1 MQKLKKTGGKAKM
14 TIPSLSKQSNVEER
28 WGQVTSTT
36 YERWRKRNWQKMD
49 AWIRGTDPA
58 TLERQKKENERLARY
73 EQKRKAELDGAL
85 KRIQKQKGI
94 SRLKAMK
101 YLRQQTAK
109 GKKISQLGRSGG

>member
-1 MQKLKKTGGKAKM
+1 M
-14 TIPSLSKQSNVEER
+14 TIPSFSKQSNVEER
-28 WGQVTSTT
+28 WGQTTSTT
-36 YERWRKRNWQKMD
+36 YERWRKRNRQKMD
-49 AWIRGTDPA
+49 IWIRGSDPV
-58 TLERQKKENERLARY
+58 ERERHRQEELRVERY
-73 EQKRKAELDGAL
+73 YQKRKKELDRAL

>member
-1 MQKLKKTGGKAKM
+1 M
-14 TIPSLSKQSNVEER
+14 TIPSFSKQSNVEER

-49 AWIRGTDPA
+49 AWIRGTDPKSLENDRKISER
-58 TLERQKKENERLARY
+58 LERNAQR
-73 EQKRKAELDGAL
+73 RKAELDGAL

-94 SRLKAMK
+94 SRLMAMK

>member
-1 MQKLKKTGGKAKM
+1 MQKN
-14 TIPSLSKQSNVEER
+14 Q
-28 WGQVTSTT
+28 
-36 YERWRKRNWQKMD
+36 
-49 AWIRGTDPA
+49 
-58 TLERQKKENERLARY
+58 
-73 EQKRKAELDGAL
+73 LDRTL

>member
-1 MQKLKKTGGKAKM
+1 M
-14 TIPSLSKQSNVEER
+14 TIPSFSKQINVEER
-28 WGQVTSTT
+28 WGQTTSTT

-49 AWIRGTDPA
+49 AWIRGTDPKSLENDRKISER
-58 TLERQKKENERLARY
+58 LERNAQR
-73 EQKRKAELDGAL
+73 RKAELDGAL

-94 SRLKAMK
+94 SRLMAMR

>member
-1 MQKLKKTGGKAKM
+1 M
-14 TIPSLSKQSNVEER
+14 PNV
-28 WGQVTSTT
+28 TTT
-36 YERWRKRNWQKMD
+36 YERWLNRNKSKMD
-49 AWIRGTDPA
+49 SWLRGTDPG
-58 TLERQKKENERLARY
+58 TIKKNREFNQRIKSRRGMQKK
-73 EQKRKAELDGAL
+73 QLDRAL

>member
-1 MQKLKKTGGKAKM
+1 M
-14 TIPSLSKQSNVEER
+14 PNV
-28 WGQVTSTT
+28 TTT
-36 YERWRKRNWQKMD
+36 YERWLNQNKSKMD
-49 AWIRGTDPA
+49 SWLRSTDPG
-58 TLERQKKENERLARY
+58 TIKKNREFNQRIESRRGMQKK
-73 EQKRKAELDGAL
+73 QLDRAL

>member
-1 MQKLKKTGGKAKM
+1 M
-14 TIPSLSKQSNVEER
+14 TIPSFSKQSNVEER

-49 AWIRGTDPA
+49 AWIRGTDPKSLENDRKISER
-58 TLERQKKENERLARY
+58 LERNAQR
-73 EQKRKAELDGAL
+73 RKAELDGAL

-94 SRLKAMK
+94 SRLMAMR

>member
-1 MQKLKKTGGKAKM
+1 M
-14 TIPSLSKQSNVEER
+14 TIPSFSKQSNVEER
-28 WGQVTSTT
+28 WGQTTSTT

-49 AWIRGTDPA
+49 AWIRGTDPKSLENDRKISER
-58 TLERQKKENERLARY
+58 LERNAQR
-73 EQKRKAELDGAL
+73 RKAELDGAL

>member
-1 MQKLKKTGGKAKM
+1 MAELKYT
-14 TIPSLSKQSNVEER
+14 T
-28 WGQVTSTT
+28 TT
-36 YERWRKRNWQKMD
+36 YDRWLRRNKSKMD
-49 AWIRGTDPA
+49 VWIRGSDPV
-58 TLERQKKENERLARY
+58 ERERHRQEDLRVERYYQKKHE
-73 EQKRKAELDGAL
+73 ELDRAL

>member
-1 MQKLKKTGGKAKM
+1 M
-14 TIPSLSKQSNVEER
+14 TIPSFSKQSNVEER
-28 WGQVTSTT
+28 WGQATSTT

-49 AWIRGTDPA
+49 AWIRGTDPKSLENDRKISER
-58 TLERQKKENERLARY
+58 LERNAQR
-73 EQKRKAELDGAL
+73 RKAELDGAL

>member
-1 MQKLKKTGGKAKM
+1 M
-14 TIPSLSKQSNVEER
+14 TIPSFSKQSNVEER

-49 AWIRGTDPA
+49 TWIRGTDPKSLENDRKISER
-58 TLERQKKENERLARY
+58 LERNAQR
-73 EQKRKAELDGAL
+73 RKAELDGAL

>member
-1 MQKLKKTGGKAKM
+1 M
-14 TIPSLSKQSNVEER
+14 TIPSFSKQSNVEER

-36 YERWRKRNWQKMD
+36 YERWRKKNWQKMD
-49 AWIRGTDPA
+49 AWIRGTDPKSLENDRKISER
-58 TLERQKKENERLARY
+58 LERNAQR
-73 EQKRKAELDGAL
+73 RKAELDGAL

>member
-1 MQKLKKTGGKAKM
+1 M
-14 TIPSLSKQSNVEER
+14 TIPSFSKQSNVEER
-28 WGQVTSTT
+28 WGQTTTTT
-36 YERWRKRNWQKMD
+36 YKRWRKRNHQKMD
-49 AWIRGTDPA
+49 IWIRGSDPV
-58 TLERQKKENERLARY
+58 EREREKQRELRVERYYQKEHEK
-73 EQKRKAELDGAL
+73 LDRAL

>member
-1 MQKLKKTGGKAKM
+1 MV
-14 TIPSLSKQSNVEER
+14 SKSDKIELTNV
-28 WGQVTSTT
+28 TTT

-49 AWIRGTDPA
+49 AWIRGTDPKSLENDRKISER
-58 TLERQKKENERLARY
+58 LERNAQR
-73 EQKRKAELDGAL
+73 RKAELDGAL

>member
-1 MQKLKKTGGKAKM
+1 M
-14 TIPSLSKQSNVEER
+14 TIPSFSKQSNVEER

-49 AWIRGTDPA
+49 AWIRGTDPKSLENDRKISER
-58 TLERQKKENERLARY
+58 LERNAQR
-73 EQKRKAELDGAL
+73 RKAELDRAL

>member
-1 MQKLKKTGGKAKM
+1 M

-58 TLERQKKENERLARY
+58 TLERQKKKMRGLHGMS
-73 EQKRKAELDGAL
+73 RKE
-85 KRIQKQKGI
+85 KQN
-94 SRLKAMK
+94 
-101 YLRQQTAK
+101 
-109 GKKISQLGRSGG
+109 

>member
-1 MQKLKKTGGKAKM
+1 M
-14 TIPSLSKQSNVEER
+14 TIPSFSKQSNVEER

-36 YERWRKRNWQKMD
+36 YERWKKRNWQKMD
-49 AWIRGTDPA
+49 AWIRGTDPKSLENDRKISER
-58 TLERQKKENERLARY
+58 LERNAQR
-73 EQKRKAELDGAL
+73 RKAELDGAL

-94 SRLKAMK
+94 SRLMAMR

>member
-1 MQKLKKTGGKAKM
+1 M
-14 TIPSLSKQSNVEER
+14 TIPSFSKQSNVEER

-49 AWIRGTDPA
+49 AWIRGTDPKSLENDRKISER
-58 TLERQKKENERLARY
+58 LERNAQR
-73 EQKRKAELDGAL
+73 RKAELDGAL

>member
-1 MQKLKKTGGKAKM
+1 
-14 TIPSLSKQSNVEER
+14 
-28 WGQVTSTT
+28 
-36 YERWRKRNWQKMD
+36 MD
-49 AWIRGTDPA
+49 SWLRSTDPG
-58 TLERQKKENERLARY
+58 TIRKKREFNQRIESRRETQKN
-73 EQKRKAELDGAL
+73 QLDRAL

>member
-1 MQKLKKTGGKAKM
+1 
-14 TIPSLSKQSNVEER
+14 
-28 WGQVTSTT
+28 
-36 YERWRKRNWQKMD
+36 MD
-49 AWIRGTDPA
+49 AWIRGTDPKSLENDRKISER
-58 TLERQKKENERLARY
+58 LERNAQR
-73 EQKRKAELDGAL
+73 RKAELDRAL

>member
-1 MQKLKKTGGKAKM
+1 M
-14 TIPSLSKQSNVEER
+14 TIPSFSKQSNVEER
-28 WGQVTSTT
+28 WSQTTTTT

-49 AWIRGTDPA
+49 AWIRGTDPKSLENDRKISER
-58 TLERQKKENERLARY
+58 LERNAQR
-73 EQKRKAELDGAL
+73 RKAELDGAL

-94 SRLKAMK
+94 SRLMAMR

>member
-1 MQKLKKTGGKAKM
+1 M
-14 TIPSLSKQSNVEER
+14 TIPSFSKQSNVEER

-49 AWIRGTDPA
+49 AWIRGTDPKSLENDRKISER
-58 TLERQKKENERLARY
+58 LERNAQR
-73 EQKRKAELDGAL
+73 RKAELNGAL

-94 SRLKAMK
+94 SRLMAMR

>member
-1 MQKLKKTGGKAKM
+1 MH
-14 TIPSLSKQSNVEER
+14 NV
-28 WGQVTSTT
+28 TTT
-36 YERWRKRNWQKMD
+36 YERWLKRNKSKMD
-49 AWIRGTDPA
+49 SWLGSTDPE
-58 TLERQKKENERLARY
+58 TIREKREFNQRIESRRKMQKK
-73 EQKRKAELDGAL
+73 QLDRAL

>member
-1 MQKLKKTGGKAKM
+1 M
-14 TIPSLSKQSNVEER
+14 TIPSFSKQSNVEER

-49 AWIRGTDPA
+49 AWIRGADPKSLENDRKISER
-58 TLERQKKENERLARY
+58 LERNAQR
-73 EQKRKAELDGAL
+73 RKAELDGAL